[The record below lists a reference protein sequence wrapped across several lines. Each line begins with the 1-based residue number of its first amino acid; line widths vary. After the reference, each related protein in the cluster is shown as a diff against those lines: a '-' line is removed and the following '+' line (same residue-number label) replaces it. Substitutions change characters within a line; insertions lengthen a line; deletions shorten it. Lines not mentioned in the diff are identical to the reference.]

1 MKAEEQVKAEGQV
14 KAEEQ
19 ILVVPREAL
28 LPEPLVGFHPG
39 DGAAYVERVR
49 RWGTYRRRGDVEE
62 DPTLKQVIPYLIVR
76 HRDRI
81 FLFQRLRSGAEH
93 RLHGLYSIGV
103 GGHIARQD
111 GGSAGEEAA
120 AAEAAGADVLQAGL
134 ARELQEEL
142 VVRPPWRARLV
153 GVLNEEDTP
162 VSRVHFGLVYLVE
175 VEDPAVR
182 VRETDRLSGRLAAR
196 EEVRAAYPAMETW
209 SRRILDAVDPFTL

>member
-1 MKAEEQVKAEGQV
+1 MRAEAQVKAGAQV

-28 LPEPLVGFHPG
+28 LPAPFVGFHPG

-62 DPTLKQVIPYLIVR
+62 DPALKQIIPYLIVR

-81 FLFQRLRSGAEH
+81 FLFQRLRSGAER

-111 GGSAGEEAA
+111 GGAGEEAA
-120 AAEAAGADVLQAGL
+120 PEAAAADVLQAGWE
-134 ARELQEEL
+134 RELQEEL
-142 VVRPPWRARLV
+142 VVRPPWCARLL

-182 VRETDRLSGRLAAR
+182 VRETDRLSGRLATR
-196 EEVRAAYPAMETW
+196 EEVRAAYPVMETW
-209 SRRILDAVDPFTL
+209 SQRILDAVDPFTV

>member
-1 MKAEEQVKAEGQV
+1 MVDEE
-14 KAEEQ
+14 
-19 ILVVPREAL
+19 ILVVPRRL
-28 LPEPLVGFHPG
+28 LRPPATDGFHPG
-39 DGAAYVERVR
+39 DVTRYLERVR
-49 RWGTYRRRGDVEE
+49 RFATYRLRREVEE
-62 DPTLKQVIPYLIVR
+62 DPALKQIIPYLIVR
-76 HRDRI
+76 HRGRI
-81 FLFQRLRSGAEH
+81 FLFQRLRSGAER

-111 GGSAGEEAA
+111 GGGAGEEAVA
-120 AAEAAGADVLQAGL
+120 EEAAGADVLQAGL

-209 SRRILDAVDPFTL
+209 SQRILDAVDPFTV